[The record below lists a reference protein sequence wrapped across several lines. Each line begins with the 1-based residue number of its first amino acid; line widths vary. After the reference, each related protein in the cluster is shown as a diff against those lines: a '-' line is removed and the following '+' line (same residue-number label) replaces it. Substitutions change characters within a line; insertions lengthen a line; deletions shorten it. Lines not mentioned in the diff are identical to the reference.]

1 MIIWPWK
8 HCPFKS
14 MYLATDWAEMLV
26 SGACYDGLAFC
37 ISFMEAIFFKVCFS
51 NHNHSVF
58 GVFGNWS
65 WRRQFNFLSCVWRMT
80 ETFILLSAWSEGV
93 VSSRGYIP
101 SKLHINNN
109 TSDSNNNTVIGVEF
123 PNCTLLWCQDT
134 HGHSGLSNHSGL
146 ILSQT
151 HTALKCK

>member
-1 MIIWPWK
+1 MIVWPWK

-37 ISFMEAIFFKVCFS
+37 ISFMEAVFFKVCFS

-58 GVFGNWS
+58 GEFGNWS

-80 ETFILLSAWSEGV
+80 ETFSCQHEVRELFLHVVIFLLS
-93 VSSRGYIP
+93 YILIIIYLTATTIL
-101 SKLHINNN
+101 SL
-109 TSDSNNNTVIGVEF
+109 VLEF
-123 PNCTLLWCQDT
+123 PSCTLLWCQNT
-134 HGHSGLSNHSGL
+134 HSHSGLSNHSGL
-146 ILSQT
+146 ILSQS